1 MPVLVLGA
9 CADEQEGARYSSCID
24 LDDVTEQ
31 QPPSDLQLP
40 DELKVTNV
48 TRSKG
53 FVTVTGVA
61 DANVEEIYGPSETA
75 LVDSGFTIINRDF
88 EGFEAEL
95 FFAKGDDTAGAVRI
109 RIGPCPDQ
117 VTLTILYDPL
127 ESKAGKAA
135 LDKARKRWLRRNPT
149 PSATG

>member
-1 MPVLVLGA
+1 V
-9 CADEQEGARYSSCID
+9 DEK
-24 LDDVTEQ
+24 
-31 QPPSDLQLP
+31 QPPRDLELP
-40 DELKVTNV
+40 EELVVTAV
-48 TRSKG
+48 QRSKG

-61 DANVEEIYGPSETA
+61 DSSVEEIYGPSETA

-95 FFAKGDDTAGAVRI
+95 FFAKGNDTAGAVRI

-127 ESKAGKAA
+127 ESKAGKDA
-135 LDKARKRWLRRNPT
+135 LQKARKRWLRGPN
-149 PSATG
+149 